1 MKQGRPKL
9 EHLIDVNRKENNI
22 RLYFGSITE
31 TEEDG
36 FTECL
41 KSYIDAF
48 IPNTWEIVDCEPGVG
63 VLYHFKV
70 VNRSD
75 TNNAT
80 YFYIGDR
87 KDDVIEKLHSVNAVM
102 EIVHK

>member
-1 MKQGRPKL
+1 MKRGRPKI
-9 EHLIDVNRKENNI
+9 EYLIDVNRKENNVRI
-22 RLYFGSITE
+22 YFGSITE
-31 TEEDG
+31 TEEDS

-48 IPNTWEIVDCEPGVG
+48 IPHTWEIADCVPGS
-63 VLYHFKV
+63 LYQFKV
-70 VNRSD
+70 IDRND
-75 TNNAT
+75 DNNVT

-87 KDDVIEKLHSVNAVM
+87 KDDVVEKLNSVNAII